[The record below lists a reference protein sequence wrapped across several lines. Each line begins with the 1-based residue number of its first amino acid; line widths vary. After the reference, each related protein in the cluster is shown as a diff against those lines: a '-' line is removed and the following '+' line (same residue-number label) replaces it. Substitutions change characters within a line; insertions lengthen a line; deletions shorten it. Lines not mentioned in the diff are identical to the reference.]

1 GASKVLTEAF
11 GEKANLIQV
20 QIQDRG
26 RVALS
31 GTIPSYEDK
40 LGVSQKL
47 RKVAGCNCVTND
59 LQVAEL
65 HQGGRV
71 FVRVDAAGRQLL
83 SADTV
88 AALTAE
94 AGARHKGRPPG
105 PGGAQAA
112 AGPAPGQPP
121 PGGPTDHGRGAG
133 RSR

>member
-94 AGARHKGRPPG
+94 AGTGNKGSRAVQGGAKAAPEPAAGKPEPGTLPDKG
-105 PGGAQAA
+105 PGRS
-112 AGPAPGQPP
+112 AP
-121 PGGPTDHGRGAG
+121 
-133 RSR
+133 